1 MIMNPEEVLRS
12 TFENLVQRKVST
24 ELMQDFIDRS
34 RRYHAD
40 STELQAVLDELEK
53 QIPKGA

>member
-1 MIMNPEEVLRS
+1 MIMNPEEVLRAS
-12 TFENLVQRKVST
+12 FGNLVQRKVSK

-40 STELQAVLDELEK
+40 SAELQAVLDELEK
-53 QIPKGA
+53 KIPEGE